1 MSREPASGVGRVL
14 IIDDDPSALAVTS
27 EVLESR
33 GYETFSAS
41 EWAEISQVLFREG
54 GVDLVLVDVT
64 MPAVRGD
71 RLVPILTRYAQA
83 GTPIVLYSGLP
94 EEELRS
100 AAEGCGA
107 SGYLQKGRV
116 SGFKLAD
123 AVAAYLSAARGGRS
137 A

>member
-1 MSREPASGVGRVL
+1 MTLEPASGAGRIL
-14 IIDDDPSALAVTS
+14 IIDDDPSSLAVTS
-27 EVLESR
+27 QVLESR
-33 GYETFSAS
+33 GYETFSAT
-41 EWAEISQVLFREG
+41 EWAEITQVLFREG
-54 GVDLVLVDVT
+54 GVDLVLVDMT

-71 RLVPILTRYAQA
+71 RLVPILARYAQA

-94 EEELRS
+94 EDELRQ
-100 AAEGCGA
+100 AAKGCGA

-123 AVAAYLSAARGGRS
+123 AIGGYLSAARGEHS